1 MQLLRRF
8 LTLPIIL
15 AIVAFFVVLCLAVA
29 LLRPGSSSGNGAA
42 GNSISDRI
50 GNIFSGLRPNA
61 AGPAP
66 LTPVA
71 AAPAAAAPAVPAA
84 QPAVPAAPAAPAPTP
99 VPTPIP
105 APTAVVVQ
113 QVVPVPATNAN
124 GTPIAG
130 SAGAVTTNADTSG
143 GSGEVVT
150 GGEAGGVQCG
160 TRVIHTVR
168 AGENLFRIGLR
179 YNTTASAIARLNRIT
194 NVRAV
199 SVGRRLVVVA
209 CARGGGSS
217 VYYASRSGT
226 YIVRAGDTLFSI
238 ASRFG
243 INVQYLCRVNGLYT
257 SLIVPGQTLVI
268 P

>member
-15 AIVAFFVVLCLAVA
+15 AIVAFFVVLCVAVA
-29 LLRPGSSSGNGAA
+29 FLRPGSTSGNGAA

-71 AAPAAAAPAVPAA
+71 AAPAAAPAAPAA
-84 QPAVPAAPAAPAPTP
+84 QPAAPAPAAPAAPAPTP
-99 VPTPIP
+99 APTPIP

-113 QVVPVPATNAN
+113 PITPVPPVNAK
-124 GTPIAG
+124 GTVISG
-130 SAGAVTTNADTSG
+130 NAGASS
-143 GSGEVVT
+143 GSGEVT
-150 GGEAGGVQCG
+150 GSGEAGGVQCG

-217 VYYASRSGT
+217 GAYYAARSGT
-226 YIVRAGDTLFSI
+226 YVVRAGDTLFSI